1 MTEPAGRIR
10 NPNRLRFSEVMKKNF
25 LFIGWLLATLAAFG
39 QPMRIVSTSPSITET
54 LFALG
59 LGNRVVGVSTYCR
72 YPPEV
77 LHLPKIGT
85 YARPDPEKIA
95 ILRPDLAIIH
105 SGSASLPGRLAALR
119 IEFLE
124 VSQTSLSDVYVFIRE
139 IGRAAGVTAQAD
151 RLVQNIRTRLEAIQS
166 QSQGFRRPSVLLLVG
181 KDPGMLTN
189 MVGAGPKAYLGEL
202 LEIAGGRNVL
212 DDVVKIPYPRISLET
227 VVRLD
232 PDLILDASGMGDL
245 KEDVW
250 TMQHRMR
257 EPWLQHRELSAVRNG
272 RVVAITSEALVVP
285 GPRVVDAVESMRKPI
300 REASGQ

>member
-1 MTEPAGRIR
+1 
-10 NPNRLRFSEVMKKNF
+10 MKRKS
-25 LFIGWLLATLAAFG
+25 LFIGWVLVTLAAFG
-39 QPMRIVSTSPSITET
+39 QPTRIVSTSPSITET

-77 LHLPKIGT
+77 LSLPKIGT
-85 YARPDPEKIA
+85 YAKPDPEKIA

-105 SGSASLPGRLAALR
+105 SGSATLPGRLAALR

-124 VSQTSLSDVYVFIRE
+124 VNQTSLSDVYVFIRE

-151 RLVQNIRTRLEAIQS
+151 RLVQNIRSRLEAIQR
-166 QSQGFRRPSVLLLVG
+166 QAQGFRKPSVLLLVG
-181 KDPGMLTN
+181 KDPGLLTN
-189 MVGAGPKAYLGEL
+189 MIGVGPRAYLGEL
-202 LEIAGGRNVL
+202 LEIAGGRNIL
-212 DDVVKIPYPRISLET
+212 ADAAMIPYPRISLET

-245 KEDVW
+245 KEDVRS
-250 TMQHRMR
+250 MQDRMR
-257 EPWLQHRELSAVRNG
+257 EPWLRHRELSAVRNG

-285 GPRVVDAVESMRKPI
+285 GPRVIDAVELMREPI

>member
-1 MTEPAGRIR
+1 MRKR
-10 NPNRLRFSEVMKKNF
+10 V
-25 LFIGWLLATLAAFG
+25 LFIGWLLVTFAAFA

-59 LGNRVVGVSTYCR
+59 VGNRVVGVSTYCR

-77 LHLPKIGT
+77 SGLPRVGT

-105 SGSASLPGRLAALR
+105 SGSATLPDRLSALR

-124 VSQTSLSDVYVFIRE
+124 VSQTSLSDVYVLIRE
-139 IGRAAGVTAQAD
+139 IGRVAGVTTQAD
-151 RLVQNIRTRLEAIQS
+151 RLIQNIRSRLEAIQS
-166 QSQGFRRPSVLLLVG
+166 QAQGFRKPSVLLLVG
-181 KDPGMLTN
+181 KDPGSLTN
-189 MVGAGPKAYLGEL
+189 MIGAGPKAYLGEL
-202 LEIAGGRNVL
+202 LEIAGGRNIL
-212 DDVVKIPYPRISLET
+212 ADAAMIPYPRISLET

-245 KEDVW
+245 KEDAK
-250 TMQHRMR
+250 TMQDRMR
-257 EPWLQHRELSAVRNG
+257 EPWLRHRELSAVRNG
-272 RVVAITSEALVVP
+272 RVVAIASQALVVP
-285 GPRVVDAVESMRKPI
+285 GPRVVDAVELMRKPI